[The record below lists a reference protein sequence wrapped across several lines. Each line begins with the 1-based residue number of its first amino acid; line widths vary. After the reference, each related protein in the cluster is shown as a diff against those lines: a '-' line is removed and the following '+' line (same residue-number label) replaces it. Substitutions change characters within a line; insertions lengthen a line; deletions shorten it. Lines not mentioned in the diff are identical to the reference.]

1 MPQFYYKAKKTT
13 GELIEGFLDANGKSG
28 AITLL
33 SREGLFPL
41 SVQETGKQNRSVS
54 KNIKVS
60 LNALIYFTDETADL
74 LDSAIPLPQALELI
88 SVHSPHRELKALS
101 SQLQSKIKEG
111 KPFSEALGAYPS
123 IFSPFYINII
133 KSGEVSG
140 ALEKVMKDLARHF
153 QLYQSIKSRLVEA
166 LLYPLFLAGM
176 GILSLLIMVY
186 FVIPRLIPIFE
197 DMDVSLPVPTRMVL
211 FITSFLTDWGP
222 LILVFFLLAF
232 FALFRLFHI
241 KKVCLVFQKTLVRI
255 PLAGELLSARYL
267 SEIFQS
273 LETMMINGVQ
283 VLEALKIAVAS
294 CPFLLYKEA
303 FKNILSGVAG
313 GGSLHRSFEI
323 EKIFPSKIIAVLKVG
338 EESGKIE
345 AALSKLSRYYQ
356 NYFETR
362 IGVMTKLIGPI
373 FIVCI
378 AGFILFI
385 LIAVLLPIVQVNIA
399 I

>member
-1 MPQFYYKAKKTT
+1 M
-13 GELIEGFLDANGKSG
+13 
-28 AITLL
+28 
-33 SREGLFPL
+33 
-41 SVQETGKQNRSVS
+41 
-54 KNIKVS
+54 
-60 LNALIYFTDETADL
+60 
-74 LDSAIPLPQALELI
+74 I
-88 SVHSPHRELKALS
+88 SVHSPHRELKGLS
-101 SQLQSKIKEG
+101 GQLQTKIKEG

-133 KSGEVSG
+133 RSGEISG

-153 QLYQSIKSRLVEA
+153 KLYHSIKAKLIEA

-176 GILSLLIMVY
+176 GFISLLIMVY

-197 DMDVSLPVPTRMVL
+197 DMNVSLPLPTRMVL
-211 FITSFLTDWGP
+211 FATNFLTAWGP
-222 LILVFFLLAF
+222 VIAVFFILSF
-232 FALFRLFHI
+232 FALFRLLHI
-241 KKVCLVFQKTLVRI
+241 KRICLLFQKVLVKI
-255 PLAGELLSARYL
+255 PLAGDLLSARYL
-267 SEIFQS
+267 SEVFQS

-294 CPFLLYKEA
+294 CPFLLYKES

-313 GGSLHRSFEI
+313 GGSLHRRFEM

-338 EESGKIE
+338 EESGKLE
-345 AALSKLSRYYQ
+345 AALSKLARYYQ
-356 NYFETR
+356 NFFETR
-362 IGVMTKLIGPI
+362 IGVMTKLIGPV
-373 FIVCI
+373 FIVLI

>member
-1 MPQFYYKAKKTT
+1 MSQFYYKAKKST
-13 GELIEGFLDANGKSG
+13 GELIEGILEANGKAG
-28 AITLL
+28 AITHLA
-33 SREGLFPL
+33 REGLFPL
-41 SVQETGKQNRSVS
+41 FVQETGTQNNSVS
-54 KNIKVS
+54 KKIKLS
-60 LNALIYFTDETADL
+60 LNALIYFTEETADL
-74 LDSAIPLPQALELI
+74 IDSAIPLPQALDLI
-88 SVHSPHRELKALS
+88 SVHSPYKDLKGLS
-101 SQLQSKIKEG
+101 SQLQTKIREG
-111 KPFSEALGAYPS
+111 KPFSEALASYPS

-133 KSGEVSG
+133 KSGELSG

-153 QLYQSIKSRLVEA
+153 KLYSSIKAKLIEA

-197 DMDVSLPVPTRMVL
+197 DMNISLPLPTRMVL
-211 FITSFLTDWGP
+211 FTTSFLTDWGP
-222 LILVFFLLAF
+222 LIFIFFLLAF
-232 FALFRLFHI
+232 FALFRLFHVQR
-241 KKVCLVFQKTLVRI
+241 VCLLFQKAFLRI
-255 PLAGELLSARYL
+255 PLAGDLLSARYL

-283 VLEALKIAVAS
+283 VLEALKIAVDS
-294 CPFLLYKEA
+294 CPFFLYKES
-303 FKNILSGVAG
+303 FKNILSAVAG
-313 GGSLHRSFEI
+313 GGSLHRSFET

-345 AALSKLSRYYQ
+345 AALSKLSGYYQ
-356 NYFETR
+356 NFFETR
-362 IGVMTKLIGPI
+362 INIMTKFIGPV
-373 FIVCI
+373 FIVFI